1 MVNSLTIIQEK
12 QRRRYQMLHKL
23 WEAVGGKEYAEA
35 DFFGI
40 AREMGLSE
48 DEANEI
54 YGYFTSEGLFGNRG
68 VDGGVSLSHRAI
80 VEIEQSI
87 TQPNRGT
94 EHFPSTVIQNF
105 NAPVGSV
112 QTGSHSVAHVTQN
125 FGSSASEVVNLIREL
140 RQNLQAL
147 PPDERQEA
155 IEVVDALEE
164 EVQSPTPRKGRIK
177 AFLGQLGTFT
187 ANTASSVLADTIAK
201 SLGM

>member
-1 MVNSLTIIQEK
+1 MGNSLTTIQEK

-40 AREMGLSE
+40 ARAMGLNE

-68 VDGGVSLSHRAI
+68 VDGGVSLSHKAI

-87 TQPNRGT
+87 TQPNSGT

-125 FGSSASEVVNLIREL
+125 FGSSASEVINLIREL
-140 RQNLQAL
+140 RQNLQTL
-147 PPDERQEA
+147 PPDQRQEA

-164 EVQSPTPRKGRIK
+164 EVQSSTPRKGRIK
-177 AFLGQLGTFT
+177 AFLGQLGEFT
-187 ANTASSVLADTIAK
+187 ANTASSVIAAAIAK